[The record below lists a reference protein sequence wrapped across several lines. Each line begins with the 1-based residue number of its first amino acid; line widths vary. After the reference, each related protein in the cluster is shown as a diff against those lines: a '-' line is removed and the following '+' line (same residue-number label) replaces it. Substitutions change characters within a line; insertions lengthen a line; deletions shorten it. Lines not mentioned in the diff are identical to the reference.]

1 MIFLHCICLIIVIVH
16 EGIQGEEGCRQII
29 MFTVKTNVDDHSPD
43 HVEVAKKDAA
53 KRDAEDKNVS
63 AHRIVTF

>member
-1 MIFLHCICLIIVIVH
+1 
-16 EGIQGEEGCRQII
+16 

-63 AHRIVTF
+63 AHGIVTFLGVIMVTLQKDPSDQNYP